1 MTSAREDD
9 ALSWDGD
16 DDPTLDVGVAPRAD
30 VPRTV
35 EGSTS
40 AGNTA
45 VPPLPDG
52 WTAVGKGAAEAQVD
66 AAATDAAKHPA
77 SAALSESTAVSETS
91 AAADPAPLGNAAL
104 VSLGVF
110 GGIFL
115 LYAIGWY
122 LGATRLAAYQE
133 VTGYG
138 LAIGLR
144 TLADDF
150 MFLGW
155 VMLATLAAPIW
166 FITSVY
172 LTQGA
177 RFWKRFVA
185 LLGGAVL
192 LVPWPFLMLG
202 AVGA

>member
-1 MTSAREDD
+1 MTSAREND

-16 DDPTLDVGVAPRAD
+16 DDPTLDVGAAPTEA
-30 VPRTV
+30 
-35 EGSTS
+35 
-40 AGNTA
+40 
-45 VPPLPDG
+45 PPLPVG
-52 WTAVGKGAAEAQVD
+52 WTAVGKGAAELSD
-66 AAATDAAKHPA
+66 AAAAELARADIAT
-77 SAALSESTAVSETS
+77 SEATS
-91 AAADPAPLGNAAL
+91 PGAEPAPATLGNAAPTSNAAL
-104 VSLGVF
+104 ISLGAF

-122 LGATRLAAYQE
+122 LGVTRLAAYQE
-133 VTGYG
+133 ATGFG
-138 LAIGLR
+138 ITIGLR

-155 VMLATLAAPIW
+155 VMLATLAAPLW
-166 FITSVY
+166 FITSVF
-172 LTQGA
+172 LTQGS

-185 LLGGAVL
+185 LLLGVVL

>member
-1 MTSAREDD
+1 MTSGREDD
-9 ALSWDGD
+9 ALSWGGD
-16 DDPTLDVGVAPRAD
+16 DDPTLDVGV
-30 VPRTV
+30 
-35 EGSTS
+35 TS
-40 AGNTA
+40 HAESPA
-45 VPPLPDG
+45 LPDG
-52 WTAVGKGAAEAQVD
+52 WTAVGKGAEQMPG
-66 AAATDAAKHPA
+66 AAAPVELAHADVASSDTDTPDKAAPEA
-77 SAALSESTAVSETS
+77 EV
-91 AAADPAPLGNAAL
+91 APGLGNAAL

-133 VTGYG
+133 ATGYG
-138 LAIGLR
+138 IAIGLR

-150 MFLGW
+150 MFLAW

-166 FITSVY
+166 FITAVY